1 VQQKGTAAAEK
12 TRQHPHLKVA
22 KPEPNPNKVGFMEA
36 NEKRMAAALTAVMA
50 YIQTEEEA
58 LVLPPPERPQPRRFE
73 QGNLWALAGRQGM
86 MQMRNLMQMKTF
98 NRLR

>member
-1 VQQKGTAAAEK
+1 
-12 TRQHPHLKVA
+12 
-22 KPEPNPNKVGFMEA
+22 MDA
-36 NEKRMAAALTAVMA
+36 NEKRLAAALAAVTS

-58 LVLPPPERPQPRRFE
+58 LVMPAPKRPEPRRFD
-73 QGNLWALAGRQGM
+73 QGNLWSLAGRQGM

>member
-1 VQQKGTAAAEK
+1 
-12 TRQHPHLKVA
+12 
-22 KPEPNPNKVGFMEA
+22 MDA
-36 NEKRMAAALTAVMA
+36 NDKRLAAALAAVSA

-58 LVLPPPERPQPRRFE
+58 LVMPAPKRPEPRRFE
-73 QGNLWALAGRQGM
+73 QGNLWGMSGRQGM

>member
-1 VQQKGTAAAEK
+1 
-12 TRQHPHLKVA
+12 
-22 KPEPNPNKVGFMEA
+22 MDA
-36 NEKRMAAALTAVMA
+36 NDKRMAAALAAVTA

-58 LVLPPPERPQPRRFE
+58 LVMPAPKRPEPRRFE
-73 QGNLWALAGRQGM
+73 QGNLWGMSGRQGM

>member
-1 VQQKGTAAAEK
+1 
-12 TRQHPHLKVA
+12 
-22 KPEPNPNKVGFMEA
+22 MDA
-36 NEKRMAAALTAVMA
+36 NEKRLAAALAAVTA

-58 LVLPPPERPQPRRFE
+58 LVIPAPKRPEPRRFE
-73 QGNLWALAGRQGM
+73 QGNLWGLAGRQGM

>member
-1 VQQKGTAAAEK
+1 
-12 TRQHPHLKVA
+12 
-22 KPEPNPNKVGFMEA
+22 MDA
-36 NEKRMAAALTAVMA
+36 NEKRLAAAVAAVMT

-58 LVLPPPERPQPRRFE
+58 LVMPPPERMQPRRFE
-73 QGNLWALAGRQGM
+73 QGNLWALSGRQGM

>member
-1 VQQKGTAAAEK
+1 
-12 TRQHPHLKVA
+12 
-22 KPEPNPNKVGFMEA
+22 MEA
-36 NEKRMAAALTAVMA
+36 NEKRLAAALAAVSA

-58 LVLPPPERPQPRRFE
+58 LVMPAPKRPEPRRFE
-73 QGNLWALAGRQGM
+73 QGNLWGMSGRQSM

>member
-1 VQQKGTAAAEK
+1 
-12 TRQHPHLKVA
+12 
-22 KPEPNPNKVGFMEA
+22 MEA
-36 NEKRMAAALTAVMA
+36 NEKKLAAALAAVSA

-58 LVLPPPERPQPRRFE
+58 ILTPPPERPEPRRFD
-73 QGNLWALAGRQGM
+73 QGNLWALSGRQGM

>member
-1 VQQKGTAAAEK
+1 
-12 TRQHPHLKVA
+12 
-22 KPEPNPNKVGFMEA
+22 MDA
-36 NEKRMAAALTAVMA
+36 NEKRLAAALAAVMS
-50 YIQTEEEA
+50 YLQTEEEA
-58 LVLPPPERPQPRRFE
+58 LLIPPPEPPEPRRFD

>member
-1 VQQKGTAAAEK
+1 
-12 TRQHPHLKVA
+12 
-22 KPEPNPNKVGFMEA
+22 MEA
-36 NEKRMAAALTAVMA
+36 NEKRLAAAIAAVAA

-58 LVLPPPERPQPRRFE
+58 LVLPCPEKPRPRRFD
-73 QGNLWALAGRQGM
+73 QGNLWALSGRQGM

>member
-1 VQQKGTAAAEK
+1 
-12 TRQHPHLKVA
+12 
-22 KPEPNPNKVGFMEA
+22 MDA
-36 NEKRMAAALTAVMA
+36 NEKRLAAALAAVTA

-58 LVLPPPERPQPRRFE
+58 LVLPPPEKPRPRRFD
-73 QGNLWALAGRQGM
+73 QGNLWALSGRQGM

>member
-1 VQQKGTAAAEK
+1 
-12 TRQHPHLKVA
+12 
-22 KPEPNPNKVGFMEA
+22 MDA
-36 NEKRMAAALTAVMA
+36 NEKRMAAALAAVTA

-58 LVLPPPERPQPRRFE
+58 LVMPAPKRPEPRRFE
-73 QGNLWALAGRQGM
+73 QGNLWGMSGRQGM

>member
-1 VQQKGTAAAEK
+1 
-12 TRQHPHLKVA
+12 
-22 KPEPNPNKVGFMEA
+22 MEA
-36 NEKRMAAALTAVMA
+36 NEKKLAAALAAVTA

-58 LVLPPPERPQPRRFE
+58 LVLPPPEKPRPRRFD
-73 QGNLWALAGRQGM
+73 QGNLWALSGRQGM

>member
-1 VQQKGTAAAEK
+1 
-12 TRQHPHLKVA
+12 
-22 KPEPNPNKVGFMEA
+22 MEA
-36 NEKRMAAALTAVMA
+36 NEKRLAAALAAVSA

-58 LVLPPPERPQPRRFE
+58 LVMPAPKRPEPRRFE
-73 QGNLWALAGRQGM
+73 QGNLWGMSGRQGM

>member
-1 VQQKGTAAAEK
+1 
-12 TRQHPHLKVA
+12 
-22 KPEPNPNKVGFMEA
+22 MEA
-36 NEKRMAAALTAVMA
+36 NEKKLAAALAAVTA

-58 LVLPPPERPQPRRFE
+58 LVMPPPKRPEPRRFD
-73 QGNLWALAGRQGM
+73 QGNLWSLAGRQGM

>member
-1 VQQKGTAAAEK
+1 
-12 TRQHPHLKVA
+12 
-22 KPEPNPNKVGFMEA
+22 MDA
-36 NEKRMAAALTAVMA
+36 NEKRLAAALAAVTA

-58 LVLPPPERPQPRRFE
+58 LVLPPPERPQPRRFD
-73 QGNLWALAGRQGM
+73 QGNLWSLSGRQGM

>member
-1 VQQKGTAAAEK
+1 
-12 TRQHPHLKVA
+12 
-22 KPEPNPNKVGFMEA
+22 MDA
-36 NEKRMAAALTAVMA
+36 NEKRLAAALAAVTA

-58 LVLPPPERPQPRRFE
+58 LLMPPPKKPEPRRFD
-73 QGNLWALAGRQGM
+73 QGNLWALSGRQGM